1 MASVKVAVQR
11 GRRTPS
17 KATLVSTKHLWV
29 PHHLQ
34 RLHHCASPSIGFE
47 DLNTSQAKSGKRTKT
62 EEAAKDEN
70 KWTWI
75 AEKWTKLKVPWSGQK
90 MSKYGQKKPKLARSI
105 GARTPMFISSSEGGS
120 SDKGKRDPSSA
131 KIGHRWWDIAVLAV
145 FGPFFGKSLH
155 HFGHLFGNVG
165 NFSPTLPLLA
175 FLAIATLFDTFMPI
189 LTI

>member
-105 GARTPMFISSSEGGS
+105 GARTPMFISSSEEGS

-131 KIGHRWWDIAVLAV
+131 KIGHRWWDMAVLAV
-145 FGPFFGKSLH
+145 FGPFLAN
-155 HFGHLFGNVG
+155 HFI
-165 NFSPTLPLLA
+165 TLVTCLA
-175 FLAIATLFDTFMPI
+175 MLAIFRQLCHFWPFLQLRHFSTHLCRF
-189 LTI
+189 